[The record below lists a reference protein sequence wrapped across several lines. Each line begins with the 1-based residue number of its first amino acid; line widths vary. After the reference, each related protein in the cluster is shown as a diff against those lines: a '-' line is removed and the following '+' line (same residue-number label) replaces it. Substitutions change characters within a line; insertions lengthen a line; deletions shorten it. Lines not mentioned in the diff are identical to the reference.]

1 MVKSWTEALTHVKR
15 ATTRAFLGLL
25 SSLALLLSGCAARR
39 SQAIP
44 WNTAGLVR
52 PIVIEQTSP
61 PEIIEDPVPDLRL
74 ELPPPPAPLAAP
86 GGPARP
92 RSAAS
97 SANENARTER
107 LDAPRIVPE
116 LSPQESVSL
125 RRETD
130 ESLIAAERSLSTT
143 KGKSLNAMQ
152 SDLAS
157 KVRSFMGDS
166 REAGRAGDWARALNL
181 AKKAQVLAEQLANSL
196 S

>member
-1 MVKSWTEALTHVKR
+1 M
-15 ATTRAFLGLL
+15 
-25 SSLALLLSGCAARR
+25 
-39 SQAIP
+39 
-44 WNTAGLVR
+44 LVR

-86 GGPARP
+86 GAPARP
-92 RSAAS
+92 RSAAPS
-97 SANENARTER
+97 TNENARTER

-130 ESLIAAERSLSTT
+130 ESLIAAERSLSMT

-196 S
+196 